1 MFDLNKAIVMTKAW
15 IDEHPGS
22 SVIGW
27 DSCVPEVLADNIE
40 YYTEKCETWEEFAYE
55 VAGTIDKMHDDPE
68 TYGVAF
74 PIYTA
79 DSIKIWDNHGDEVE
93 SFAEAVEAEGS
104 ITDQIE
110 RGVWEFVYNDAQD
123 ILRDLQ
129 SKLDELT
136 TELEEVF
143 SDDE

>member
-1 MFDLNKAIVMTKAW
+1 MFDLNKALAMTKAW

-27 DSCVPEVLADNIE
+27 DSCVLEVLADNIE
-40 YYTEKCETWEEFAYE
+40 FKTEKCETWEDFANE
-55 VAGTIDKMHDDPE
+55 VLCEIENMRDCPE

-93 SFAEAVEAEGS
+93 SFAEAVGATGS
-104 ITDQIE
+104 ITDQIVV
-110 RGVWEFVYNDAQD
+110 GAWELVCSDAQD
-123 ILRDLQ
+123 ILSDLQ
-129 SKLDELT
+129 SKLDDLT
-136 TELEEVF
+136 AELEEAF
-143 SDDE
+143 SEDE